1 MTFAQLQKME
11 EISIAIE
18 NMVTKENET
27 QIMQTIIVAIGTKQI
42 TQKYFKFLVKKWVIK
57 TTENKKN
64 N

>member
-18 NMVTKENET
+18 NMITKENEN

-42 TQKYFKFLVKKWVIK
+42 TQKYFKFLVKKWVTK